1 MTPSALPRLAGAA
14 LAALVLAAAP
24 LPASAQGFSMAQGGA
39 QQLQVFADQGIEWH
53 AEELRVIASGNA
65 KAVRGTMTLDADT
78 LTAYY
83 RHGANGDEIWRIDA
97 DGSVVTIRSPT
108 DTATGTKAIYDLDQA
123 VLVLKGG
130 PARLVT
136 PTDSFQASEQI
147 EYWEGKKM
155 AVLRGDAVATRG
167 DRTLRADVIT
177 AHFHD
182 KGTGATP
189 AKPAAG
195 AAAGKPGKASG
206 AGEDS
211 LDLERADAYGH
222 VVLTTAKEVITGD
235 RGDYVAATGI
245 ATLSGAVK
253 MTREG
258 GNQLEGGW
266 AYVNMKTGISKLF
279 PAPPNGGT
287 PGRVQGVFTPQKRDG
302 GAAAPS
308 GGVPA
313 IGDLGGQ

>member
-1 MTPSALPRLAGAA
+1 MTRPVLPRLAGAA
-14 LAALVLAAAP
+14 LAALVLAAP
-24 LPASAQGFSMAQGGA
+24 LSASAQGFSMAQGGA

-182 KGTGATP
+182 KGPAAAP
-189 AKPAAG
+189 AKPAPAAAAG
-195 AAAGKPGKASG
+195 AARKASG